1 MWQMQWM
8 PLFFKCLCS
17 IIDSQAAQCQKQVV
31 ITKRGKKAR
40 KCILNCEIQVDC
52 DRVKTMK
59 SQCVFC
65 FFFYSSIFFLRFW
78 YWTKQQPPST
88 LRQIFSFRRPFAAR
102 LAAAPPSSS
111 PIVWTPW
118 WAAAGSWS
126 WTTARCVE
134 RQHEWLRDCTI
145 RRLNWNSFPSWYP
158 PDELCELVPLRW
170 RIG

>member
-1 MWQMQWM
+1 MYLKW
-8 PLFFKCLCS
+8 
-17 IIDSQAAQCQKQVV
+17 
-31 ITKRGKKAR
+31 G
-40 KCILNCEIQVDC
+40 EIQVDC
-52 DRVKTMK
+52 YWVKTIK
-59 SQCVFC
+59 SQCVC
-65 FFFYSSIFFLRFW
+65 FLFFICFRFW

-111 PIVWTPW
+111 PIVWTRW

-158 PDELCELVPLRW
+158 LWFTVWIGPFEVTDWIRQCTLYSGGHVLELTFDASSEH
-170 RIG
+170 